1 MFLSEY
7 IIALHNFK
15 NVAGSQRRTSSTV
28 VPMQNKSRFLRAGKT
43 VAMSLRFADSVATEK
58 RVEEEDVEEVEE
70 VELDGSADDEENIDE
85 LRGFMFEMLKNL
97 LCDVVVGKDRP
108 AFDFLSFI
116 EN

>member
-1 MFLSEY
+1 MFLSEN

-43 VAMSLRFADSVATEK
+43 VAMSLRFADSVDTEK
-58 RVEEEDVEEVEE
+58 RVEEEDVEE

-97 LCDVVVGKDRP
+97 LCDVVVGKDRR